1 MKKPICLFA
10 SYLVRFP
17 LGGHVLSQLNLIDG
31 FLQLGYDV
39 VFVEHYGWP
48 QSCYHPHARR
58 WTDDPAYGIKEI
70 ERYFHRLGLKRWC
83 YIDAAGRYHG
93 LGRSELRRACVDSAL
108 LFSVG
113 STTWVDEFRE
123 CRSRVYFDIDPGFTQ
138 FRMSE
143 KPTLSCA
150 GYGYGSPYEFDVHF
164 TIGERI
170 GQPDCRIPT
179 HGLHWRPTRNPVSLN
194 IVHPRITPDAQRFT
208 TVMNWT
214 SYGDITH
221 EGVRYG
227 QKDVELMKLV
237 DLPQRTGPILEL
249 ALVGENLPGDELRNA
264 GWHINDALQV
274 TLTVESYLDF
284 IGRSRGE
291 FSVAKEAYVKTRC
304 GWFSDRTA
312 AYLASGKPAIV
323 QDTGFSSSLPCGEG
337 LFAFSHADDVARA
350 VEAINSDYVRQ
361 CRAARQIAKDYF
373 DAKKILAKML
383 QETAAGQ

>member
-10 SYLVRFP
+10 GYLVRFP

-31 FLQLGYDV
+31 FLQLGYEV
-39 VFVEHYGWP
+39 VFVEHYGWT
-48 QSCYHPHARR
+48 QSCYDPHART
-58 WTDDPAYGIKEI
+58 WTGDPAYGIKEI
-70 ERYFHRLGLKRWC
+70 ERHFHRLGLTHWS
-83 YIDAAGRYHG
+83 YIDEADRYHG
-93 LGRSELRRACVDSAL
+93 LGRSELRQACLESAL

-138 FRMSE
+138 FRMRE
-143 KPTLSCA
+143 KPTLPSA
-150 GYGYGSPYEFDVHF
+150 AYASPYEFDFHF

-170 GQPDCRIPT
+170 GRPDCGIPT
-179 HGLHWRPTRNPVSLN
+179 HGLRWRPMRNPVSLN
-194 IVHPRITPDAQRFT
+194 LVHPRITPAAQRFT

-214 SYGDITH
+214 SYGDITY

-237 DLPQRTGPILEL
+237 DLPKRTDAILEL
-249 ALVGENLPGDELRNA
+249 ALVGENLPMAELRAA
-264 GWHINDALQV
+264 GWHLNDALQV
-274 TLTVESYLDF
+274 TRTVESYLGF
-284 IGRSRGE
+284 IARSRGE

-337 LFAFSHADDVARA
+337 LFAFTRADDAA
-350 VEAINSDYVRQ
+350 EAIDAINSDYVRH
-361 CRAARQIAKDYF
+361 CRAARQIAEEYF
-373 DAKKILAKML
+373 DAKKVLARML
-383 QETAAGQ
+383 QEMAAG

>member
-10 SYLVRFP
+10 GYLVRFP
-17 LGGHVLSQLNLIDG
+17 LGGHILSQLNLIDG
-31 FLQLGYDV
+31 FLQLGYEV

-48 QSCYHPHARR
+48 QSCYDPHART
-58 WTDDPAYGIKEI
+58 WTADPAYGIKEI
-70 ERYFHRLGLKRWC
+70 ERYFHRLGLTRWS
-83 YIDAAGRYHG
+83 YIDEADRYHG
-93 LGRSELRRACVDSAL
+93 LGRSELRQACLESAL

-123 CRSRVYFDIDPGFTQ
+123 CRSRLYFDIDPGFTQ
-138 FRMSE
+138 FRMPE
-143 KPTLSCA
+143 KPPLPGDA
-150 GYGYGSPYEFDVHF
+150 YASPYDFDFHF

-170 GQPDCRIPT
+170 GHPDCGIPT
-179 HGLHWRPTRNPVSLN
+179 HGLRWRQMRNPVSLRL
-194 IVHPRITPDAQRFT
+194 VHPRITPDAQRFT

-214 SYGDITH
+214 SYGGITY

-237 DLPQRTGPILEL
+237 DLPRRTGAILEL
-249 ALVGENLPGDELRNA
+249 ALVGENLPTEELRAA
-264 GWHINDALQV
+264 GWQLDDALQV
-274 TLTVESYLDF
+274 TRTVESYLGF
-284 IGRSRGE
+284 IARSRGE

-337 LFAFSHADDVARA
+337 LFAFTRADDVAIA
-350 VEAINSDYVRQ
+350 IEAINSDYVRH
-361 CRAARQIAKDYF
+361 CRTARHIAEEYF
-373 DAKKILAKML
+373 DAKKVLAKML
-383 QETAAGQ
+383 RETAAA